1 MVGLGT
7 LFIGLMAFAVFQLI
21 RKKLY
26 ETKWVLWLLLFFI
39 PFPYIANTT
48 GWYTAELGRQPWLVY
63 NLVYGTPIEFN
74 MHELYVYTIAFFCV
88 FLVLFMIAFKINSS
102 RLDGKFA
109 IFLIFIYTIFL
120 IQIPIR

>member
-1 MVGLGT
+1 MAKGLVDLALNAAIASEIHNILLGLG
-7 LFIGLMAFAVFQLI
+7 F
-21 RKKLY
+21 
-26 ETKWVLWLLLFFI
+26 
-39 PFPYIANTT
+39 
-48 GWYTAELGRQPWLVY
+48 PWLVY

-120 IQIPIR
+120 ILLFYLSFNLKLD